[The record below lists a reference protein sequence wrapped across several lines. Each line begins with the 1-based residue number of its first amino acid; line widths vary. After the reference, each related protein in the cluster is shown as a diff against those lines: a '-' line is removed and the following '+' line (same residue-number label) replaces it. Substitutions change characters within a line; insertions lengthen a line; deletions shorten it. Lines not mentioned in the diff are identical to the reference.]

1 MTESK
6 VIVLVSADAEWAA
19 VRSLYPNATYSRSPF
34 GEWCCHEVTVD
45 FGSIPIVFFQGGW
58 GKISAAASTQHVID
72 RWHPA
77 LIINL
82 GTCGGFKGHIE
93 KGMFV
98 VATDTIVYHR
108 GADAGSDRG
117 D

>member
-1 MTESK
+1 MLSGRLCGAYILTQPTHGHPLAS
-6 VIVLVSADAEWAA
+6 V
-19 VRSLYPNATYSRSPF
+19 F
-34 GEWCCHEVTVD
+34 CHEITVD

-93 KGMFV
+93 KGMFIRCHRHYSV
-98 VATDTIVYHR
+98 RYR
-108 GADAGSDRG
+108 GADAVIRPRRLTSIIRSLT
-117 D
+117 